1 MGLMGLMGLMSPA
14 LVVSWRSLFAAISFS
29 TLLPQRGNRIY
40 LGSPNSRGIAVNA
53 AVFSVVYAVL
63 LKPLPYP
70 EAQQLLFIS
79 GISSRTAMK
88 VISFEKSS
96 MPSYP
101 SLPSFASV

>member
-1 MGLMGLMGLMSPA
+1 MFSRHLLFLLRQLAKRPGLTIAIVLIT
-14 LVVSWRSLFAAISFS
+14 AA
-29 TLLPQRGNRIY
+29 
-40 LGSPNSRGIAVNA
+40 GIAVNA

-88 VISFEKSS
+88 VISFENLLCRVTLRYLRLLLFKIG
-96 MPSYP
+96 
-101 SLPSFASV
+101 LRDLCALL